1 MLGSEAL
8 VKHRS
13 GSRVLSVFRK
23 ARPGRGW
30 GQEPGRAARS
40 DLGRGLGEGG
50 RRLVSLPCLVKAP
63 KMAGGNTAR
72 GARRRHRG
80 HPSARLRHPTSCSQ
94 RPHWAVSAA
103 RNWLNWA
110 SAPCGGGAA
119 TQRLRFPP
127 LWCACAQSPLESVC
141 ARSRRSPQLAPP
153 LPPLSGQACPV
164 SEAVS
169 AAASRGRSGPKS
181 AAAPLAC
188 GKCHQMAG

>member
-1 MLGSEAL
+1 M
-8 VKHRS
+8 
-13 GSRVLSVFRK
+13 SVFRK
-23 ARPGRGW
+23 ARPGREW
-30 GQEPGRAARS
+30 GQEPGRAARNN
-40 DLGRGLGEGG
+40 LGRGLGEGG
-50 RRLVSLPCLVKAP
+50 RGWVSLPDLVKAP
-63 KMAGGNTAR
+63 KMADGNTAR
-72 GARRRHRG
+72 GARRRYRSC
-80 HPSARLRHPTSCSQ
+80 PSARLRQPTSCPQS
-94 RPHWAVSAA
+94 PHPAVSAA

-110 SAPCGGGAA
+110 SAPCEGGAA

-153 LPPLSGQACPV
+153 LPPLSGQPCPV

-169 AAASRGRSGPKS
+169 TAASRGRSGPKS